1 MALNDILNAAF
12 QEEEQSGQRLR
23 SLPTLDAVLPTSI
36 PGPPVPSPENKPRLA
51 DLLPLLLAGKGGQGM
66 GAGGDSVS
74 IDPSLDLMTRHGV
87 TLDEDAMRSLIQARR
102 AGFNPFPFIG
112 SSYRSY
118 AEQAKMYANRAG
130 RSIPV
135 APPGQS
141 LHQQGIAFDA
151 GNLPADVRRYLL
163 NHGWFWGSSFG
174 DPVHYSY
181 GQSG

>member
-1 MALNDILNAAF
+1 MSLIESLLAQHQDPADKMMLL
-12 QEEEQSGQRLR
+12 QQLQGTQS
-23 SLPTLDAVLPTSI
+23 DPTS
-36 PGPPVPSPENKPRLA
+36 LM
-51 DLLPLLLAGKGGQGM
+51 DLTPNN
-66 GAGGDSVS
+66 
-74 IDPSLDLMTRHGV
+74 SLDLMTRHGV
-87 TLDEDAMRSLIQARR
+87 TLDEEAMRSLIAAKR
-102 AGFNPFPFIG
+102 AGFNPFPYIG

-118 AEQAKMYANRAG
+118 AEQAQMYANRAG

-151 GNLPADVRRYLL
+151 GDLPSIIRQYLMQ
-163 NHGWFWGSSFG
+163 HGWFWGNSFG